1 MKTNSIFDKNSLE
14 TLSNDSSESYSYNST
29 IITLAG
35 IVIGLLAIIL
45 PIIAVVGDRQINN
58 LDVDSPVSN

>member
-14 TLSNDSSESYSYNST
+14 TPSNDSSESYSYNST